1 MRIESI
7 SAGLLLLCFVVSC
20 GGDGGSVDATC
31 GPWCNV
37 VDECTTTSFNECE
50 DACVEEL
57 SAAQDIS
64 SACAD
69 AVRDQNTCL
78 GELSCTEFEAW
89 RTEVPSVGYPC
100 NAEDDGVGAACD

>member
-7 SAGLLLLCFVVSC
+7 SAVLLLLCGVVGC
-20 GGDGGSVDATC
+20 GGDGVDATC

-37 VDECTTTSFNECE
+37 VDECTTASFNQCE
-50 DACVEEL
+50 NACVEEL
-57 SAAQDIS
+57 SAAQSIS

-89 RTEVPSVGYPC
+89 RTEVPPVGYPC
-100 NAEDDGVGAACD
+100 NAEDNAVGAACN